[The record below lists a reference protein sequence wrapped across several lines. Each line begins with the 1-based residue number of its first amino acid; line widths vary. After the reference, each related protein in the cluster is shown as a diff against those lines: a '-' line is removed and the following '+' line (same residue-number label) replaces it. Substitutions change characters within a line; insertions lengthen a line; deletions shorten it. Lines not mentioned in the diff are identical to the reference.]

1 MKILITGSAGFL
13 GFSLARRL
21 LAQGEQVVGIDNL
34 NAYYSIKLK
43 EARLRLLQDSPSFR
57 FERVDLRHA
66 KRIDELLAQEQPEA
80 IVHFAAQAGVR
91 YSLREPA
98 AYVEDNVLGTVHLL
112 EAARRSALLRH
123 LLYASSSS
131 VYGLNA
137 SLPFSVRGDTGHPA
151 SVYAATK
158 RAGELL
164 AHAYSHLY
172 GLPTTGLRFFTVYG
186 PWGRPDMAYF
196 SFTRAILRGEPIEV
210 YGKGELRRDFTYVDD
225 VIEAVARLISR
236 PAASDPH
243 WDPVHP
249 DPSSSSAP
257 YRIFNVGN
265 RTPLSVRELVEAIE
279 KAAGKKAILHFSPT
293 PPGDVTA
300 TAADTTELEKE
311 AGFTPNT
318 PLGVGIDR
326 FVSWYREVA
335 VNLMGL

>member
-1 MKILITGSAGFL
+1 MKILITGCAGFL

-21 LAQGEQVVGIDNL
+21 LGSGGEVVGVDNV
-34 NAYYSIKLK
+34 NAYYSVALK
-43 EARLRLLQDSPSFR
+43 EARVRLLAEAPSFR
-57 FERVDLRHA
+57 FERLDLRHP
-66 KRIDELLAQEQPEA
+66 KPIDDLLARERPEA

-98 AYVEDNVLGTVHLL
+98 AYVEDNVLATVHLL
-112 EAARRSALLRH
+112 EAARRASPPPH

-137 SLPFSVRGDTGHPA
+137 SLPFSVRDSVAHPA

-158 RAGELL
+158 RATELL
-164 AHAYSHLY
+164 AHSYSHLY
-172 GLPTTGLRFFTVYG
+172 RLPTTGLRFFTVYG

-196 SFTRAILRGEPIEV
+196 SFTRAILGGEPIEV

-225 VIEAVARLISR
+225 VIEAVARLIPR
-236 PAASDPH
+236 RAAADPG
-243 WDPVHP
+243 WDPAHP
-249 DPSSSSAP
+249 DPSRSSAP
-257 YRIFNVGN
+257 YRIFNIGN

-279 KAAGKKAILHFSPT
+279 RAVGRRAILRFSPT

-300 TAADTTELEKE
+300 TAADTTELEEE
-311 AGFTPNT
+311 AGFAPST
-318 PLGVGIDR
+318 PLAVGIER

-335 VNLMGL
+335 VHLSES

>member
-1 MKILITGSAGFL
+1 MKVLITGCAGFL
-13 GFSLARRL
+13 GFSLARKL
-21 LAQGEQVVGIDNL
+21 LERGEEVVGIDNL
-34 NAYYSIKLK
+34 NAYYSVALK
-43 EARLRLLQDSPSFR
+43 EARVRRLRESPSFR
-57 FERVDLRHA
+57 FDRLDLR
-66 KRIDELLAQEQPEA
+66 QPEPIDDLLKRERPGA

-112 EAARRSALLRH
+112 EAARRASPPPH

-137 SLPFSVRGDTGHPA
+137 SLPFSVRDHAAHPA

-172 GLPTTGLRFFTVYG
+172 RLPTTGLRFFTVYG

-210 YGKGELRRDFTYVDD
+210 YGKGELQRDFTYVDD
-225 VIEAVARLISR
+225 VIETVARLIPR
-236 PAASDPH
+236 AAAADPG

-249 DPSSSSAP
+249 DPSRSSAP

-265 RTPLSVRELVEAIE
+265 RTPLSVRDLVEAIE
-279 KAAGKKAILHFSPT
+279 NAAGKKAILRFSPT

-300 TAADTTELEKE
+300 TAADTTELEAE

-318 PLGVGIDR
+318 PLATGIER
-326 FVSWYREVA
+326 FVAWYRKVGA
-335 VNLMGL
+335 NLIDG

>member
-1 MKILITGSAGFL
+1 MKILITGCAGFL

-21 LAQGEQVVGIDNL
+21 LEKGEEIIGIDNL
-34 NAYYSIKLK
+34 NAYYSVALK
-43 EARLRLLQDSPSFR
+43 EARLGLLRDSPSFR
-57 FERVDLRHA
+57 FEKLDLRNQ
-66 KRIDELLAQEQPEA
+66 KPIEELVRRERPQA

-112 EAARRSALLRH
+112 EAARRIVPLPH

-131 VYGLNA
+131 VYGLNG
-137 SLPFSVRGDTGHPA
+137 SLPFSVKDSASHPA

-158 RAGELL
+158 RSGELL
-164 AHAYSHLY
+164 IHAYSHLY
-172 GLPTTGLRFFTVYG
+172 RLPATGLRFFTVYG

-210 YGKGELRRDFTYVDD
+210 YGRGELRRDFTYVDD
-225 VIEAVARLISR
+225 VIEAVARLIPRSAL
-236 PAASDPH
+236 PDPG
-243 WDPVHP
+243 WDPIHP
-249 DPSSSSAP
+249 DPSCSSAP

-265 RTPLSVRELVEAIE
+265 RAPLSVRELIEAIE
-279 KAAGKKAILHFSPT
+279 RAAGGKAILRYSPM

-300 TAADTTELEKE
+300 TAADTTELEAE

-318 PLGVGIDR
+318 PLSVGIER
-326 FVSWYREVA
+326 FVSWYREVVA
-335 VNLMGL
+335 NRLEA